1 MLKKSS
7 YILLVF
13 QTSLLGLMLGLFY
26 TKFSGSAEGQGL
38 AAGGILVFNAMIGLT
53 TGILSGVFAVIKL
66 KHNTL
71 LNANIFLAIIN
82 LVGIIT
88 MMFII
93 KSNA

>member
-1 MLKKSS
+1 
-7 YILLVF
+7 
-13 QTSLLGLMLGLFY
+13 LGLLY
-26 TKFSGSAEGQGL
+26 TLFSGSAEGQGL
-38 AAGGILVFNAMIGLT
+38 AAGGILIFNAMIGLT

-66 KHNTL
+66 KRNTV

-82 LVGIIT
+82 LVGIVT